1 MKANLVEHPG
11 EMVQPAFLLK
21 GTPKDI
27 DLQIVT
33 SVTSGSIKLGFG
45 NTIGCV
51 CLTTGVR
58 KFHVKLPD
66 RIYHSEASNW
76 QLIQPR

>member
-1 MKANLVEHPG
+1 MILFWKSPGLMKANLVEHPG

-33 SVTSGSIKLGFG
+33 SRYEWF
-45 NTIGCV
+45 
-51 CLTTGVR
+51 
-58 KFHVKLPD
+58 D
-66 RIYHSEASNW
+66 RTRFQFLLAALRERYPAFE
-76 QLIQPR
+76 